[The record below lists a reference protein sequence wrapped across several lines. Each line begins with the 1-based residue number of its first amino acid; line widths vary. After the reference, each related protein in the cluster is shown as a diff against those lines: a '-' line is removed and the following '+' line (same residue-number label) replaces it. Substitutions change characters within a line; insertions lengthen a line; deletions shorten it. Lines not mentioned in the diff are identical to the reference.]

1 MLRSR
6 RELGAEA
13 EDQAAQHLL
22 SLGYTLITRRYSAR
36 GGELDVVAL
45 DGDVIV
51 FVEVK
56 ARRDGRAPEESITPT
71 KAARLRR
78 AARAYLQEAGTPEH
92 PHRFDVIAID
102 REGLRHHIGVSMD
115 SAEML
120 EHVAED
126 RGGPVD
132 DELDSDHRRQQR
144 EDFA

>member
-1 MLRSR
+1 M
-6 RELGAEA
+6 
-13 EDQAAQHLL
+13 L
-22 SLGYTLITRRYSAR
+22 SLGYTLITRRFAVR

-45 DGDVIV
+45 DGEMLV

-56 ARRDGRAPEESITPT
+56 ARRDGRFPEESITAA

-78 AARAYLQEAGTPEH
+78 AARTYLREVGNLSH
-92 PHRFDVIAID
+92 PYRFDVIAID
-102 REGLRHHIGVSMD
+102 QAGLRHHVGVEMG

-126 RGGPVD
+126 RGGPVH
-132 DELDSDHRRQQR
+132 DELDADHRGQQC